1 MRETL
6 LNVAQ
11 TLRSLFENKSSLDG
25 FDDWDRFIGCVI
37 LIEQAAYKIP
47 EAHIPEESEMVDD
60 GR

>member
-37 LIEQAAYKIP
+37 LLEQTANRLP
-47 EAHIPEESEMVDD
+47 EEHIPNDEGE
-60 GR
+60 